1 MEKQADK
8 QRKTHGKTTNHTNN
22 KDKQQ
27 NNTKKLLS
35 TNRLVSLTKLDDYPT
50 DWN

>member
-1 MEKQADK
+1 MEKQKDK
-8 QRKTHGKTTNHTNN
+8 QQETHGISTNHTNN

-35 TNRLVSLTKLDDYPT
+35 PKAGILDQARRLPH
-50 DWN
+50 

>member
-1 MEKQADK
+1 MEKQKDK
-8 QRKTHGKTTNHTNN
+8 QQETHGKTTDHTNN

-35 TNRLVSLTKLDDYPT
+35 TKTGILDQARRLPR
-50 DWN
+50 

>member
-8 QRKTHGKTTNHTNN
+8 QRKTHGKATNHTTN

-27 NNTKKLLS
+27 NNTKKLLRHKAGILDQAR
-35 TNRLVSLTKLDDYPT
+35 RLPH
-50 DWN
+50 